1 MEDIA
6 PTLGALELDEAL
18 IASAFMLI
26 AEQGWSALSIAEAA
40 RRAGLNLAAT
50 RRRFPCKLTMLMR
63 FDTMTDTAALGGAL
77 TDGPVRDRIFDIV
90 MRRIDTLQAHRPGV
104 LALLRDL
111 PRDPLTVLALGPAS
125 LRSMA
130 WMLEGV
136 GLSAQGLRGKLR
148 TQGML
153 VLWLATLRAWSNDD
167 SEDLSATMAALDKA
181 LDRAA
186 QAEATMA
193 EMLGGGTKAP
203 PVDEMHDNPDA
214 ETSPTTDVH

>member
-1 MEDIA
+1 MEDITSRDGV
-6 PTLGALELDEAL
+6 PGLDDAL
-18 IASAFMLI
+18 IASAFTII
-26 AEQGWSALSIAEAA
+26 AEGGWSRLSIAEAA
-40 RRAGLNLAAT
+40 RRAGLDLAAT

-63 FDTMTDTAALGGAL
+63 FNTMADTAALTGAL
-77 TDGPVRDRIFDIV
+77 TEGPVRDRIFDIV

-104 LALLRDL
+104 IALLRDL
-111 PRDPLTVLALGPAS
+111 PRDPLAALALGPAS

-136 GLSAQGLRGKLR
+136 GLTAQGLRGQLR

-153 VLWLATLRAWSNDD
+153 ALWLATVRAWSKDD

-186 QAEATMA
+186 QAEATMSEILA
-193 EMLGGGTKAP
+193 GGAKAP
-203 PVDEMHDNPDA
+203 PVDEIHDVPPAESSPEIDA
-214 ETSPTTDVH
+214 L

>member
-40 RRAGLNLAAT
+40 RRAGLDLAAT

-63 FDTMTDTAALGGAL
+63 FDTMADTAALGGAL

-153 VLWLATLRAWSNDD
+153 PRRRPRWLKCWAAARRHPRWTRCMTIRTRKHHRPPTSIKLPTGRD
-167 SEDLSATMAALDKA
+167 SA
-181 LDRAA
+181 
-186 QAEATMA
+186 
-193 EMLGGGTKAP
+193 
-203 PVDEMHDNPDA
+203 
-214 ETSPTTDVH
+214 